1 MKKQHL
7 FIVLIFSACTTG
19 VELESVDYTT
29 LFTDSNSKVWLVNKI
44 LLQDANMSPL
54 KNENKEILIFHQN
67 GHCDFIAMKD
77 LTRKPVRKGVFILD
91 SKKRLM
97 TIDFE
102 DKKQWSFEIPY
113 ITEDS
118 VLLNATPKSEIPYSI
133 QIKPFPEL

>member
-118 VLLNATPKSEIPYSI
+118 VLLNATPKSKIPYSI